1 MEESGG
7 EIALGM
13 MIGVEMGETPEI
25 DRPRV

>member
-7 EIALGM
+7 EKALGM